1 MTQTSRFLIFCEAAE
16 ISSCNNNITCAYMC
30 MFVMAVTWNIDCSG
44 HLQGQAPATN
54 KDEGSLPHVAPT
66 RQTIHGLCGQIKPY
80 LYMI

>member
-1 MTQTSRFLIFCEAAE
+1 MCVYVYVRHG
-16 ISSCNNNITCAYMC
+16 NYMEH
-30 MFVMAVTWNIDCSG
+30 DCSG

-54 KDEGSLPHVAPT
+54 KDEASLLHVAPT